1 MDLPGSS
8 VHGILQKEY
17 WSGLIFLSPRDL
29 PDPGLKPGSP
39 ALQADIF
46 FFTIWATREVLIW
59 GSGLLQKTPQRHM
72 DYFELKLLEK
82 QLVQEEDS
90 DPSFCAP
97 WNQEMSLSCERQSLY
112 LDTER
117 HPRHQRQGIH
127 GQEAHTNNPCYFLLT
142 FVVPKA
148 LAFQPSLVAQ
158 RVKHLPAMQETQVQ
172 SLGWEDPLEKEMA
185 THFSILAW
193 RIPWMEEP
201 SRLQSKRSQR
211 VRHNW
216 ATSLSEQSPNSIYIF
231 H

>member
-1 MDLPGSS
+1 MEFSRKNTGVGSHFLL
-8 VHGILQKEY
+8 HGVVLTQR
-17 WSGLIFLSPRDL
+17 LN
-29 PDPGLKPGSP
+29 PGL
-39 ALQADIF
+39 LHCRQIFF

-112 LDTER
+112 SDTER

-158 RVKHLPAMQETQVQ
+158 RVKPAMQETQVQ

-185 THFSILAW
+185 THFSIRAW

-216 ATSLSEQSPNSIYIF
+216 ATSLS
-231 H
+231 